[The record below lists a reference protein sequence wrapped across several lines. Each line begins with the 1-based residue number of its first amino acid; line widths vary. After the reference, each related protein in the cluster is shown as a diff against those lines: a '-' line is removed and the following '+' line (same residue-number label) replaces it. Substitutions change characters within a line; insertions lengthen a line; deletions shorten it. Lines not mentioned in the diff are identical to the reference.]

1 MTKMKFPFGNS
12 KSPNGKDQWRKTV
25 LHDFS
30 ERLRQ
35 CATARKLNQTQLAKM
50 VGLPSSSMNRYWN
63 GDRMPP
69 ADLLFL
75 LADTLAADPKWLM
88 FGEAEPSLHPAIG
101 AADSELLAAFKE
113 LSLSNQEHVLTTIRL
128 LGQGSDAAP
137 LDTNISLTGSTLHG
151 TRLPYR
157 SR

>member
-1 MTKMKFPFGNS
+1 MTKSKFPFGNV
-12 KSPNGKDQWRKTV
+12 KSPNGKNQWRKVV

-30 ERLRQ
+30 ARLRQ
-35 CATARKLNQTQLAKM
+35 CAEARKLNQTQLAKL

-75 LADTLAADPKWLM
+75 LADTLAANPKWLI
-88 FGEAEPSLHPAIG
+88 FGEDAPLLRSTIE
-101 AADSELLAAFKE
+101 ADDAELLSAFKE
-113 LSLSNQEHVLTTIRL
+113 LSSPNQEHVLATIRL
-128 LGQGSDAAP
+128 LGQAP
-137 LDTNISLTGSTLHG
+137 DVTSVGGETSSAGSTLHG